1 MIMSKLSLIFQIIKK
16 SFFKPRLML
25 ELAEEKS
32 EIKDDEN
39 FREHNYNFNFE
50 SIEDFFKWKYP
61 EVNIT
66 KFESELNNLN
76 SDVEKFFNELRDK
89 NYPSKEMPYPIDY
102 SISLDSR
109 KFLYILCR
117 IVKPKNVIE
126 TGVAYGLSSFYILSA
141 LNKNKFG
148 TLTSID
154 AIFRPWQ
161 SEEMIGSI
169 IPKYLRDKWKLVL
182 GKSNEKLLDVFK
194 KNEDVE
200 IFIHD
205 SLHTYK
211 NMTFEFNCA
220 MNNIKHDGI
229 IISDDIL
236 DNDAFYDFIK
246 NKEIKNSII
255 KVEDKGLGFIQ
266 KD

>member
-1 MIMSKLSLIFQIIKK
+1 MSKLSLIFQIIKK
-16 SFFKPRLML
+16 SIFKPGLML

-32 EIKDDEN
+32 EIKDDEK
-39 FREHNYNFNFE
+39 FRNHEYDFDFE
-50 SIEDFFKWKYP
+50 SINDFFDQRYP
-61 EVNIT
+61 DVNIT
-66 KFESELNNLN
+66 EFESELKEINDN
-76 SDVEKFFNELRDK
+76 VEEFFSKLK
-89 NYPSKEMPYPIDY
+89 NKEYPSKEMPYPIDY
-102 SISLDSR
+102 SISSDSR

-117 IVKPKNVIE
+117 IVRPKNVIE

-148 TLTSID
+148 ILTSID
-154 AIFRPWQ
+154 SVFRPWQ
-161 SEEMIGSI
+161 SEEMIGSV
-169 IPKYLRDKWKLVL
+169 IPEKLRDKWKLVL
-182 GKSNEKLLDVFK
+182 GKSNEKLLDEFK
-194 KNEDVE
+194 KTKDVE

-205 SLHTYK
+205 SLHSYK

-220 MNNIKHDGI
+220 INNIKNNGI

-246 NKEIKNSII
+246 NKEIRNSII
-255 KVEDKGLGFIQ
+255 KVENKGLGFIQ